1 MLLRPISR
9 APWPL
14 GPSHACA
21 KCGDMVPGLAVG
33 GICSE
38 CWQVV
43 LQRAG
48 RISRW
53 VAMGT
58 TLPLALYMTLTL
70 PAERTARLSGLVIVL
85 IWYLLSSL
93 IAKRVALEWMK

>member
-1 MLLRPISR
+1 
-9 APWPL
+9 
-14 GPSHACA
+14 
-21 KCGDMVPGLAVG
+21 MVPGLAVG

-38 CWQVV
+38 CWEKAVR
-43 LQRAG
+43 RAA

-58 TLPLALYMTLTL
+58 TLPLAVYMTLTL
-70 PAERTARLSGLVIVL
+70 PAERTARLMGLVAVM

-93 IAKRVALEWMK
+93 IARRVALEWFK

>member
-1 MLLRPISR
+1 
-9 APWPL
+9 
-14 GPSHACA
+14 
-21 KCGDMVPGLAVG
+21 MVPGLEVG

-38 CWQVV
+38 CWQTV

-58 TLPLALYMTLTL
+58 TLPLAIYMTLTL
-70 PAERTARLSGLVIVL
+70 PAERTARLSGLVVVL

-93 IAKRVALEWMK
+93 IAKRVALEWLK